1 MKVCVIGAGPSGLTT
16 IKQLLDEGHEVTC
29 FEKGADIG
37 GIWQRS
43 PDPAADAEE
52 MKVFDSLILTISAR
66 LMSYSDF
73 MVEKERVFYTHR
85 QYREYLGAY
94 AEKFGLRRH
103 IIFNAPV
110 EEVRNGEGGRW
121 TVTASSNGKRQS
133 AVFDA
138 VAVCSGPF
146 QTPEKDSVL
155 DLDKFA
161 GEVVHSST
169 YRNNKRFAGKRVMVI
184 GLAESGADIAREVSD
199 VTAECT
205 LSIRSYSFLIPRIHN
220 GEYATD
226 ATNVRALLY
235 DQFVRAVRQ
244 RFPMPAL
251 NGDTLP
257 AQLAFHI
264 LAWTYAVFTTAH
276 DVLVSQLNGNHA
288 ANRSPARNVMG
299 EPALPLKLDV
309 GCEWT
314 QEHVDAINDWN
325 KRSHGFASNWS
336 QRIIFS
342 KNVSFIPNI
351 VNGKLRVNDSG
362 VERIAGNHV
371 VFKDGKSAD
380 FDAIV
385 LCTGFKKNFSALGPD
400 LAVKDNN
407 VRNLYKHA
415 FHPDHG
421 GLLAFIGFV
430 RPYTGG
436 IPIVAEMQ
444 ARYFALLLSGKHQLP
459 ADVVERIQREKKWE
473 DEMVSFSPR
482 HPETIP
488 AQALFIDAI
497 AKEIGCLMSVSQ
509 LLRRPRLLVRHW
521 LYPFNQACYRL
532 IGPHSDPDNALKE
545 MMRDKPPPKSWVGL
559 LLFPLM
565 FMPSFVHPKYVLFDH
580 PPERISP

>member
-1 MKVCVIGAGPSGLTT
+1 MKICVIGAGPSGLTT
-16 IKQLLDEGHEVTC
+16 LKQLLDEGHEVRC
-29 FEKGADIG
+29 FEKGGDIG

-43 PDPAADAEE
+43 PDPTVDAEQ

-73 MVEKERVFYTHR
+73 MVEKDRVFYTHR

-103 IIFNAPV
+103 ITCHSPV
-110 EEVRNGEGGRW
+110 EEVRKGADGRW
-121 TVTASSNGKRQS
+121 TVTTSQNGIRQS
-133 AVFDA
+133 ELFDA
-138 VAVCSGPF
+138 LAVCSGPF
-146 QTPEKDSVL
+146 QTPEMTSVP
-155 DLDKFA
+155 DLDKFD

-169 YRNNKRFAGKRVMVI
+169 YRNNRRFAGKRVMVV
-184 GLAESGADIAREVSD
+184 GLAESGADVAREVSD
-199 VTAECT
+199 VASECT

-235 DQFVRAVRQ
+235 DQFVRSVRQ
-244 RFPMPAL
+244 RFPVPAI
-251 NGDTLP
+251 NGDTVP
-257 AQLAFHI
+257 ERIGFQI
-264 LAWTYAVFTTAH
+264 LAWTAH
-276 DVLVSQLNGNHA
+276 LVTEAYDHLVSRLSGKD
-288 ANRSPARNVMG
+288 SGKSLPERNVMA
-299 EPALPLKLDV
+299 EPALPLKLDI

-314 QEHVDAINDWN
+314 QAHVDAINDWN

-362 VERIAGNHV
+362 VERIVGKQV
-371 VFKDGKSAD
+371 VFKNGQSAE

-385 LCTGFKKNFSALGPD
+385 LCTGFKKDFSALGPD

-421 GLLAFIGFV
+421 GRLAFIGFV

-444 ARYFALLLSGKHQLP
+444 ARYFALLCSGKHRLP
-459 ADVVERIQREKKWE
+459 ADLDERIQREKKWE
-473 DEMVSFSPR
+473 DEVVSLSPR

-488 AQALFIDAI
+488 AQALFLDGI
-497 AKEIGCLMSVSQ
+497 AKEIGCLMSTSQ
-509 LLRRPRLLVRHW
+509 LIRRPRLLSRHW

-532 IGPHSDPDNALKE
+532 TGPHSDPENALRE
-545 MMRDKPPPKSWVGL
+545 MMIDKRAPSDLVGL
-559 LLFPLM
+559 LLFPLL
-565 FMPSFVHPKYVLFDH
+565 FMPSFVHPKYILFD
-580 PPERISP
+580 SPKSRASR